1 MGMSDQSGQRGHCLD
16 IWLILNCVDSCLEL
30 SKPFLED
37 CSCWE
42 AHAACVAVEVPEL
55 LSTPQSL
62 VLDLSYA
69 FTDYGIGRSVT
80 RADSLVC
87 RE

>member
-30 SKPFLED
+30 SKSFLED

-42 AHAACVAVEVPEL
+42 AHAAGVAVEVPEF

>member
-1 MGMSDQSGQRGHCLD
+1 MGIADQSGRTEHGPD

-37 CSCWE
+37 CSCGE